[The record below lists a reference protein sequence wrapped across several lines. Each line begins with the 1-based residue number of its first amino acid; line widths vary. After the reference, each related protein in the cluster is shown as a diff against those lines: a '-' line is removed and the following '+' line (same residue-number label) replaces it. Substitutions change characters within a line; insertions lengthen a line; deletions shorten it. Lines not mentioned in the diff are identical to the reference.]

1 MSKTL
6 FFLELPNI
14 LVIYQSELL
23 NPTAPAII
31 NAGISKTPWS
41 KIVRHTS
48 YQEILFIK
56 AEETT
61 MPTIM
66 PLAISQKTLMQP
78 NEKNPK
84 IIAKIEFK
92 LFITSHMISNRDY
105 YT

>member
-61 MPTIM
+61 MP
-66 PLAISQKTLMQP
+66 LAISQKTLMQP